1 MMTARQAEIMA
12 LLRQSL
18 EDHFGET
25 ELADQEDATFLRL
38 TPALFTDG
46 TGLVYMEICLLDY
59 TEEVMVAQVY
69 STMRPKPGLALA
81 ALREKLGEWN
91 LKSLAGAYGIYEAQ
105 GQLYHKQSIALIN
118 DAAVDDQVD
127 FLFAGI
133 CAVMDEMA
141 RRLPEAIAL
150 SSQEPSE

>member
-1 MMTARQAEIMA
+1 MTERKQEILSM
-12 LLRQSL
+12 LQKWIQEHL
-18 EDHFGET
+18 GET
-25 ELADQEDATFLRL
+25 ELAEQEDITFLRL

-46 TGLVYMEICLLDY
+46 TGQVYMEICLLDY
-59 TEEVMVAQVY
+59 SQEVMVAQVY
-69 STMRPKPGLALA
+69 STMLLKPGPGIA